1 LKGSTV
7 NRSTNSSVLNNGA
20 NASADERHTMKD
32 NDLREK
38 LYVVQDDAKWFE
50 KQLNED
56 TMFLR
61 HNGIMDYS
69 LLLGMQKGA
78 DESI

>member
-1 LKGSTV
+1 
-7 NRSTNSSVLNNGA
+7 
-20 NASADERHTMKD
+20 
-32 NDLREK
+32 
-38 LYVVQDDAKWFE
+38 VVQDDAKWFE

-61 HNGIMDYS
+61 HKGIMDYS